1 MPVQHSLCLS
11 QLRAR
16 LWICI
21 CMWRSEDVAKVA
33 VSTFNALLKQ
43 QHDARVRVQ
52 NGASFLGNITS
63 ILQVQQQEVAH
74 LLSGPTPVPT
84 PVPALPAGRRLQQTQ
99 VSFHGLRARQ
109 SFSRGC
115 IICNGA
121 EQLHPHAA
129 CLWM

>member
-1 MPVQHSLCLS
+1 MS
-11 QLRAR
+11 
-16 LWICI
+16 I
-21 CMWRSEDVAKVA
+21 
-33 VSTFNALLKQ
+33 FNALFKQ
-43 QHDARVRVQ
+43 QHDAGARMQ

-74 LLSGPTPVPT
+74 LLSGPTPVST

-115 IICNGA
+115 IIGNGA
-121 EQLHPHAA
+121 EQLNPHTA
-129 CLWM
+129 CW